1 MKAKLVSLLTATV
14 LACGLLAGCGSSKA
28 EEAAAP
34 AEEAVEEA
42 AEEAAAPAEEVA
54 EEAEAAAEEGAEEV
68 AAAVGAREPKNG
80 EKYVIGYTYYYSS
93 EFITLM
99 NEGVQEKCDE
109 LGMDLIALDAEND
122 SSNQITQVENLIA
135 QDVDCLYIAAV
146 DSDAIVP
153 SLEMAREADIPVVY
167 VNMTVNTDE
176 DYYYSGPDDVLAG
189 YLEMKSAIEKIGGKG
204 NICVLEGPIGQ
215 SAQIDRWTGNEKAL
229 EELGA
234 DINLLTHQTAN
245 WSREEAETMTENWLE
260 AFTGDEA
267 INAIVA
273 HNDEMALGAIMAIE
287 AKGLT
292 PGVDIYVTGVDA
304 IEDGCNA
311 VKDGK
316 LLSTVYQDAKLEGGQ
331 GIDICYDI
339 LTGNPPA
346 EYINLIDMTQ
356 YTADNVDELLTTL
369 YAK

>member
-1 MKAKLVSLLTATV
+1 MKLKVMSLVT
-14 LACGLLAGCGSSKA
+14 
-28 EEAAAP
+28 AAALCCSLV
-34 AEEAVEEA
+34 AGSMAVMADEGGA
-42 AEEAAAPAEEVA
+42 A
-54 EEAEAAAEEGAEEV
+54 
-68 AAAVGAREPKNG
+68 EPKNG
-80 EKYVIGYTYYYSS
+80 DKYVIGYTYYYSS

-99 NEGVQEKCDE
+99 NEGIEEKCDE
-109 LGMDLIALDAEND
+109 LGLDLIALDAEND
-122 SSNQITQVENLIA
+122 ASNQITQVENLIA

-153 SLEMAREADIPVVY
+153 SLDMAKEANIPVVY

-189 YLEMKSAIEKIGGKG
+189 ELEMQAAIDAIGGEG

-215 SAQIDRWTGNEKAL
+215 SAQIDRWTGNENVLNSDA
-229 EELGA
+229 GA
-234 DINLLTHQTAN
+234 NINLLTHQTAN

-260 AFTGDEA
+260 GFADEG
-267 INAIVA
+267 IDAIVA

-287 AKGLT
+287 AKGLV
-292 PGVDIYVTGVDA
+292 PGEDIIVTGVDA

-331 GIDICYDI
+331 GIEICYGI

-356 YTADNVDELLTTL
+356 YTQDNVDELLTTL
-369 YAK
+369 YAD